1 MRQLPDD
8 CIHNIVHHL
17 RHDIYSLFRMLTVSR
32 SMFHATLPVLY
43 ADPYRTLERQIRREH
58 TKMKTHPPT
67 FSQTLTAKKLLY
79 LLLLSCRQADDLVP
93 FLSIDWPDALSPVA
107 QETQLQA
114 PYIDYLKDL
123 DFNRWINTLKC
134 LIIEFDTQMEE
145 YAIRVFR
152 LMFLD
157 HHKERVQVLNIPVT
171 HLEPYQEMVASL
183 KSLQRIQFYE
193 DKLEEE
199 QPVETG
205 ERNNEEETTDEENAR
220 KEQAARVK
228 RIEYAVPRAVTFLQA
243 HRKLF
248 SPSVSSSSSSST
260 KGPVGLQEITPP
272 RYWIHADWSGNPTHD
287 AHFVELLQAL
297 KTPAMVNFAQWER
310 FSTQLEK
317 VPLDKVTHLRGFCSD
332 WSEARWDQSKV
343 LEQCRSLERFSSV
356 LTGPNIFSWAL
367 EEQKD
372 RDIYEAL
379 RRSGVAGEAFSL
391 GQGNSHGGYYG
402 PGKAPMPLRKVEMM
416 SGDEQFSVPV
426 LKDICAVFSKT
437 LESVKV
443 RHYSMDDPFPLRM
456 FSHQPRLHTIDIT
469 HRRGH
474 QFFNDASFLR
484 ECPQLEVLRLSD
496 YNPTEL
502 DLCSSMFDL
511 QEPWRL
517 PRLKELV
524 LVGTMAHNFNYATLN
539 HTPAL
544 RSLRLECVA
553 HGTRETDVH
562 VTHAAYSKLASNY
575 SWTWNWDLPSLES
588 IHLNGRPAH
597 IFRFS
602 QISRCP
608 RLQSVSLNLGTVPRL
623 VSAEE
628 DLFPSKEPFSS
639 VRSLVLKGPWKWADD
654 ILFSRFLL
662 TWFGGAT
669 FLHLKRSFPEDLKTL
684 LDSFRLLKNLRKVKV
699 HGLHVCDYD
708 AWKLGLED
716 AIYKS
721 SREWEEKY
729 RDEFFCKSALERIEK
744 EKQRIREEEA
754 QERAEEQALQEVE
767 DALEIMST
775 AFAVLETQEE
785 GEEEVAT
792 VDEVSKEPIPET
804 VDAPSE
810 RTRSET
816 VDSAC
821 ALDDKQILS
830 EQEQKRE
837 LEQAMAECHRCVYVF
852 NGHRYHFK
860 DIVV

>member
-32 SMFHATLPVLY
+32 SMFHAILPVLY
-43 ADPYRTLERQIRREH
+43 ADPYRTLQRQIRREH
-58 TKMKTHPPT
+58 TKKKTYPPS
-67 FSQTLTAKKLLY
+67 FSQSLTAKKLLY

-114 PYIDYLKDL
+114 PYIEYLKDL
-123 DFNRWINTLKC
+123 DFDRWINTLKC
-134 LIIEFDTQMEE
+134 LLIEFDTQMEE

-183 KSLQRIQFYE
+183 KSLQRIHFYE
-193 DKLEEE
+193 DKLEDE

-205 ERNNEEETTDEENAR
+205 ERNSEEETTDEENAR

-228 RIEYAVPRAVTFLQA
+228 RIEYAVPRAVSFLQA
-243 HRKLF
+243 HRNVF
-248 SPSVSSSSSSST
+248 SQSASSST
-260 KGPVGLQEITPP
+260 SSQDQVGLQEITPP

-297 KTPAMVNFAQWER
+297 KTPATVDFRHWER
-310 FSTQLEK
+310 FSTQLK
-317 VPLDKVTHLRGFCSD
+317 RIPLDKVTRLRAFCSD
-332 WSEARWDQSKV
+332 WSETRWDQSKV
-343 LEQCRSLERFSSV
+343 LEQCRSLERFSSC

-379 RRSGVAGEAFSL
+379 RRSGVAGEPFSL
-391 GQGNSHGGYYG
+391 CQGNSHGGYYG
-402 PGKAPMPLRKVEMM
+402 PGKAPLPLRKVEMM

-426 LKDICAVFSKT
+426 LKDICAAFSKT
-437 LESVKV
+437 LESIKM
-443 RHYSMDDPFPLRM
+443 RHYSVEDPIPLRV
-456 FSHQPRLHTIDIT
+456 FSHLPRMHTIDIT

-484 ECPQLEVLRLSD
+484 ECPQLEVLKLID
-496 YNPTEL
+496 YDTCEL
-502 DLCSSMFDL
+502 VICSSMFDL
-511 QEPWRL
+511 QEPWKL
-517 PRLKELV
+517 PHLKELV
-524 LVGTMAHNFNYATLN
+524 LVGTMAHNFNYATLG

-544 RSLRLECVA
+544 RSLRLNCVA
-553 HGTRETDVH
+553 QGTWDTDVH
-562 VTHAAYSKLASNY
+562 ATHAAYSKLASDCC
-575 SWTWNWDLPSLES
+575 WTWNWDLPSLES
-588 IHLNGRPAH
+588 VHLKGRPAH

-602 QISRCP
+602 QISHCP
-608 RLQSVSLNLGTVPRL
+608 RLQSVSLDLGRVPRL
-623 VSAEE
+623 VSVEE
-628 DLFPSKEPFSS
+628 DLPQSKEPFASIQ
-639 VRSLVLKGPWKWADD
+639 SLVLKGPWKWTNHG
-654 ILFSRFLL
+654 LFSQFLL
-662 TWFGGAT
+662 AWFSGT
-669 FLHLKRSFPEDLKTL
+669 SFLHLQCSFPEDLQTL
-684 LDSFRLLKNLRKVKV
+684 LGSFRLLKNLRKAKV

-708 AWKLGLED
+708 AWKFGLVD

-729 RDEFFCKSALERIEK
+729 RDEFFFKGALERIEE
-744 EKQRIREEEA
+744 EKRLIREEEA
-754 QERAEEQALQEVE
+754 LVRAQEQALQEME

-775 AFAVLETQEE
+775 AFSMLQETQE
-785 GEEEVAT
+785 GDEEATTT
-792 VDEVSKEPIPET
+792 VDAESSKETISDT

-816 VDSAC
+816 VDRAC
-821 ALDDKQILS
+821 ALDDKKMMRK
-830 EQEQKRE
+830 QEQKRE
-837 LEQAMAECHRCVYVF
+837 LERAMAECHRSVYVF
-852 NGHRYHFK
+852 NGHRYHLK
-860 DIVV
+860 DIV

>member
-17 RHDIYSLFRMLTVSR
+17 RHDVYSLFRMLTVSR
-32 SMFHATLPVLY
+32 SMFHATLPFLY
-43 ADPYRTLERQIRREH
+43 ADPFRALQRQIQREH
-58 TKMKTHPPT
+58 IKKKTCPPS
-67 FSQTLTAKKLLY
+67 FSQSLTAKKLLY
-79 LLLLSCRQADDLVP
+79 LLLLSCRQADALVP

-114 PYIDYLKDL
+114 PYIEYLKDL

-134 LIIEFDTQMEE
+134 LLIEFDTQMEE

-183 KSLQRIQFYE
+183 KSLQRIHFYE
-193 DKLEEE
+193 DKLEDEE
-199 QPVETG
+199 PVETG

-228 RIEYAVPRAVTFLQA
+228 RIEYAVPRAVEFLQA
-243 HRKLF
+243 HSKLF
-248 SPSVSSSSSSST
+248 SQSASST
-260 KGPVGLQEITPP
+260 SSHDLVGLQEITPP
-272 RYWIHADWSGNPTHD
+272 RHWIHADWSGNPTHD
-287 AHFVELLQAL
+287 THFVELLQAL
-297 KTPAMVNFAQWER
+297 KTPATVNFGNWER

-317 VPLDKVTHLRGFCSD
+317 IPLDKVTRLRGFCSD

-343 LEQCRSLERFSSV
+343 LEQCRSLERFSSS

-402 PGKAPMPLRKVEMM
+402 PGKAPLPLRKVEMM

-437 LESVKV
+437 LESVKL
-443 RHYSMDDPFPLRM
+443 RHYSVDDPIPLRI
-456 FSHQPRLHTIDIT
+456 FSHQPRMHTIEIH
-469 HRRGH
+469 HRRCY

-484 ECPQLEVLRLSD
+484 ECPQLEVLKLID
-496 YNPTEL
+496 YNTTEL
-502 DLCSSMFDL
+502 NLCSSMFDL
-511 QEPWRL
+511 QEPWKL

-524 LVGTMAHNFNYATLN
+524 LVGTMAHNFNYATLG

-544 RSLRLECVA
+544 RSLRLKCA
-553 HGTRETDVH
+553 AFGTRETDVH
-562 VTHAAYSKLASNY
+562 ATHAAYSKLTTNC
-575 SWTWNWDLPSLES
+575 SWTWIWNLPSLES
-588 IHLNGRPAH
+588 IHLSGRPAH

-602 QISRCP
+602 QIGHCP
-608 RLQSVSLNLGTVPRL
+608 RLQSVSLNLDNVPRL
-623 VSAEE
+623 VSVEE
-628 DLFPSKEPFSS
+628 DLPQFKKPFARI
-639 VRSLVLKGPWKWADD
+639 RSLVLKGPWKWADNSV
-654 ILFSRFLL
+654 FSQLL
-662 TWFGGAT
+662 LAWFSGAT
-669 FLHLKRSFPEDLKTL
+669 FLHLKRSFPEDLRTL
-684 LDSFRLLKNLRKVKV
+684 LDSFRLLKSLRKAKI
-699 HGLHVCDYD
+699 HGFHVCDYD
-708 AWKLGLED
+708 AWKFGLVD
-716 AIYKS
+716 TIYKS

-729 RDEFFCKSALERIEK
+729 RDEFFCNSALERIEE
-744 EKQRIREEEA
+744 EKRFIREEEA
-754 QERAEEQALQEVE
+754 LLCVQLQALQEME
-767 DALEIMST
+767 DAMEIMST
-775 AFAVLETQEE
+775 AFSMLEEMQEE
-785 GEEEVAT
+785 GDEEATTT
-792 VDEVSKEPIPET
+792 VDEKSSKETISDT

-821 ALDDKQILS
+821 ALDDKQLMR

-837 LEQAMAECHRCVYVF
+837 LERAMTECHRCVYVF
-852 NGHRYHFK
+852 NGHRYHLK
-860 DIVV
+860 DIA